1 MKRLIL
7 LVIFGLPLGAL
18 AQSEVYFRQS
28 MTSQHLA
35 GLSAGELTLVQSGQL
50 NQIQFQ
56 ETGHRNAAKLVQQGD
71 NNILEVDIVGSDNR
85 YSFAQQGDNNAA
97 LWRSHQN
104 NGQLEVLQRG
114 NNNQLVQDGS
124 SLAPGVPMRIE
135 QTGGMQLILK
145 NNFRP

>member
-1 MKRLIL
+1 MKRFIIL
-7 LVIFGLPLGAL
+7 LLLSSLAL
-18 AQSEVYFRQS
+18 VTSAQSEVFFRQPVADRS
-28 MTSQHLA
+28 IV
-35 GLSAGELTLVQSGQL
+35 GLTTGELTLVQSGQL

-56 ETGHRNAAKLVQQGD
+56 ETGHRNAAKLVQKGD

-85 YSFAQQGDNNAA
+85 YSFSQQGDNNAA
-97 LWRSHQN
+97 LWRSRQN

-135 QTGGMQLILK
+135 QTGGMQLLIK
-145 NNFRP
+145 NNF